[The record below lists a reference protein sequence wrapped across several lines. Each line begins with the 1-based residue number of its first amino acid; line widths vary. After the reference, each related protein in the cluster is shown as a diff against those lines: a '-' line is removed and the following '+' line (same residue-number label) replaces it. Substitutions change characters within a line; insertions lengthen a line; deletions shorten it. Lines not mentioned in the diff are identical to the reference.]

1 MRWIRRTCSLTLVL
15 LMLIA
20 PLVAL
25 GQQAPFETVVLGME
39 ELQKGSL
46 DQLEASPDGLR
57 VTGAEEGVYT
67 SPEMAVQPFEYVVL
81 SWNGQASGDAALEVE
96 ARFFHRE
103 ADAWTDWLSWGR
115 WETSPKRTS
124 KSGGSELARIDT
136 DIAWVT
142 GENTRGTAIQLRA
155 TLTGAEA
162 RLRRLVFSTWDTAVA
177 ERPVDSVHQGGG
189 FDGELAYSQ
198 YTRES
203 TIAAVMCSAVTTC
216 TQLNLL
222 GEHYLP
228 EEIALHQY
236 DAGLN
241 GFGNWSFNM
250 ALAGELGYKAYV
262 TFGDEEELLRLLD
275 AGLPVGMSVKYSNTQ
290 GGPYPY
296 LEGAP
301 TSTGGHLITIRGYEL
316 EGGERFYL
324 VSDSAA
330 DSDDAAR
337 FRYRSSQL
345 MDAWD
350 RRVLYVVMDKELDT
364 RAITRID
371 ITMQA
376 TDKEGTYQLAGD
388 MPYPVKLGYASGA
401 RRKPGSGYIG
411 YTVDGEPGTR
421 FDVMA
426 AGDNLVKFTGDVDV
440 GKVTLYVM
448 TNKGLTYVARLAG
461 Q

>member
-1 MRWIRRTCSLTLVL
+1 MHWIRRTCSLTLVL
-15 LMLIA
+15 LILIA
-20 PLVAL
+20 PLMAL
-25 GQQAPFETVVLGME
+25 GQQAPFETVVLEME
-39 ELQKGSL
+39 ELLQGSL
-46 DQLEASPDGLR
+46 DHLEASSDGLK
-57 VTGAEEGVYT
+57 VSGAEEGVYT

-81 SWNGQASGDAALEVE
+81 SWNGQAPGEAALEVE

-103 ADAWTDWLSWGR
+103 SDAWTDWLSWGR

-124 KSGGSELARIDT
+124 KSGGSDLARIDT

-155 TLTGAEA
+155 TLKGEEA
-162 RLRRLVFSTWDTAVA
+162 RLRRLVFSTRDTAVA
-177 ERPVDSVHQGGG
+177 DRPVDSAHQGGG
-189 FDGELAYSQ
+189 FAGDLAYSQ
-198 YTRES
+198 YARES

-222 GEHYLP
+222 GEQYLP

-262 TFGDEEELLRLLD
+262 TYGDEEELLRLLD
-275 AGLPVGMSVKYSNTQ
+275 AGRPVGMSVKYSNAP
-290 GGPYPY
+290 GGSYPY

-316 EGGERFYL
+316 EGEERFYL

-330 DSDDAAR
+330 KSDETSR
-337 FRYRSSQL
+337 FRYQGSQL

-350 RRVLYVVMDKELDT
+350 KRVLYVVLDKELDT
-364 RAITRID
+364 QAIRRVD
-371 ITMQA
+371 IEMEA
-376 TDKEGTYQLAGD
+376 TEKEGIYRLSGD

-411 YTVDGEPGTR
+411 YTVEGEPGTH

-440 GKVTLYVM
+440 SKVTLYVM
-448 TNKGLTYVARLAG
+448 TNLGLTYVARLVE
-461 Q
+461 